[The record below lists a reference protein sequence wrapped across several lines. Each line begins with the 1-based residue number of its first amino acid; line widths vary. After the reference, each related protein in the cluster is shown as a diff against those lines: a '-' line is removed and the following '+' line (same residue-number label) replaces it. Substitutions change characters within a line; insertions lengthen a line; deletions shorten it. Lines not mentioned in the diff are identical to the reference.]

1 MFGLLDLVLLLFV
14 AVCVFMGAYRG
25 LIGSIVK
32 LLGGALK
39 LVVAV
44 LLVKPFVALISLTKI
59 DERMFDKLSLKF
71 SGISDKFNVNL
82 AEIDPEELNVFVGDA
97 LSDAKIP
104 RIFRGF
110 FSNIFSVNPETI
122 AANGDVTLA
131 QLMGVAVSNMMLM
144 AISFIVLFASLW
156 LIVKL
161 VSRWSIKKAKGDTV
175 FAKTNK
181 WLGALFG
188 FVKSVLILFIVF
200 ICFSFFKDFTFLASV
215 FNLVNKSFLGRL
227 LLKISQAI
235 IDSSFDIKRVLE
247 GWLIKG

>member
-1 MFGLLDLVLLLFV
+1 MFGLLDFILLFFIV
-14 AVCVFMGAYRG
+14 ICVFVGAYRG

-44 LLVKPFVALISLTKI
+44 LLVKPFVALISITKI
-59 DERMFDKLSLKF
+59 DERMFDKLFLKY

-82 AEIDPEELNVFVGDA
+82 AEVDPEQLDVFVGDA

-104 RIFRGF
+104 RLFRGF

-122 AANGDVTLA
+122 AANGNVTLA
-131 QLMGVAVSNMMLM
+131 QLMGVAVTNMILM
-144 AISFIVLFASLW
+144 AISFVILFVLLW
-156 LIVKL
+156 ILVKM
-161 VSRWSIKKAKGDTV
+161 VTRWSIKKSRGDTV

-188 FVKSVLILFIVF
+188 FAKSILILFVVF
-200 ICFSFFKDFTFLASV
+200 IFISFFKDFSFLAGL
-215 FNLVNKSFLGRL
+215 FEFLNESFIGRL

-235 IDSSFDIKRVLE
+235 IDSSFDIKKVIE